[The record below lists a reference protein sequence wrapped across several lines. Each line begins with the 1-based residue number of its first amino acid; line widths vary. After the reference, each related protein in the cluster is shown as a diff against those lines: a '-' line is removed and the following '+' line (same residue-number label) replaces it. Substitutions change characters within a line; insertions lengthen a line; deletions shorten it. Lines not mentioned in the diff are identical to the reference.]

1 MAKLEVHLFGR
12 FRVQR
17 NGQSLEGLEAC
28 KIQELFSYLLLHR
41 KTIHSR
47 EMLASLLWEDCTTAQ
62 SKKYLRQALWQLQ
75 SMLADS
81 EICSAGDR
89 ILLVNSDWLQLNPKA
104 DLWLD
109 VAVFEQTFALIQGVI
124 AGDLGIQEVQAIR
137 HAVELYTSHLLE
149 GWYREWCIYERE
161 RFQSMLIM
169 MLDKLTAYCERNN
182 QYEMG
187 LSYGLRILQYD
198 GARERTHRQMMR
210 IHYLAGDR
218 TAALRQYQRCVE
230 ALAEDLGVKPERR
243 TISLYEQICADHL
256 ENLTQSLE
264 TAQTGHTVAAATLMQ
279 ALNLINQLQNL
290 LVEIQ
295 QQA

>member
-1 MAKLEVHLFGR
+1 MAKLEVYMFGR
-12 FRVQR
+12 FCVHR
-17 NGQSLEGLEAC
+17 NGQPLEGFDAC

-62 SKKYLRQALWQLQ
+62 SKKYLRQTLWQLQ
-75 SMLADS
+75 SVLADS
-81 EICSAGDR
+81 DTRSVDER
-89 ILLVNSDWLQLNPKA
+89 VVLVNSDWLQLNPQA

-124 AGDLGIQEVQAIR
+124 VNDLCTQAVQAIQ
-137 HAVELYTSHLLE
+137 HAVELYKNNLLE

-161 RFQSMLIM
+161 RFQSMYM
-169 MLDKLTAYCERNN
+169 TMLDKLTDYCERNN

-187 LSYGLRILQYD
+187 LSYGVRILQYD
-198 GARERTHRQMMR
+198 RARERTHRQMMR
-210 IHYLAGDR
+210 LYYLAGDR
-218 TAALRQYQRCVE
+218 TAALRQYQRCIE

-243 TISLYEQICADHL
+243 TTLLYEQICADQLDHPAL
-256 ENLTQSLE
+256 SLE
-264 TAQTGHTVAAATLMQ
+264 AARTGHTVAATTLIK
-279 ALNLINQLQNL
+279 ALSLINQLQNL

>member
-12 FRVQR
+12 FGVRR
-17 NGQSLEGLEAC
+17 NGQSLDGLDAC

-75 SMLADS
+75 AVLADS
-81 EICSAGDR
+81 DGGPEEDR

-104 DLWLD
+104 NLWLD

-124 AGDLGIQEVQAIR
+124 AGDLGGQEVQAIQC
-137 HAVELYTSHLLE
+137 AVELYTNHLLE

-161 RFQSMLIM
+161 RFQTMLVM
-169 MLDKLTAYCERNN
+169 MLDKLMAYCERNN

-187 LSYGLRILQYD
+187 LGYGLRILQYD

-210 IHYLAGDR
+210 IYYLAGDR

-230 ALAEDLGVKPERR
+230 ALAEDLGVKPERQ
-243 TISLYEQICADHL
+243 TVTLYEQICADQR

-264 TAQTGHTVAAATLMQ
+264 TAQAGHTVAAATLMK